1 MAGTERTAERGGDW
15 RIAEAETERE
25 IRRCWP
31 VFRELRQNIPDEEL
45 YVDRWRQQRAE
56 GYRISFLERE
66 GEVLGIAGYRLVNS
80 MAWGRI
86 IYLDDLG
93 VLEEKRG
100 EGLGAALLGHVKKE
114 AYGLGCEAVHLDTG
128 YHRKRAHRTYL
139 RNGFELDSHHLT
151 WEVAGT

>member
-1 MAGTERTAERGGDW
+1 MAGTERTAKRGREW
-15 RIAEAETERE
+15 RIAEAETEQE

-31 VFRELRQNIPDEEL
+31 VFRELRHNIPDEEL

-66 GEVLGIAGYRLVNS
+66 HEVLGIAGYRLVNS

-100 EGLGAALLGHVKKE
+100 EGLGAALLEHVKKVAE
-114 AYGLGCEAVHLDTG
+114 GLDCEAVHLDTG

-139 RNGFELDSHHLT
+139 RNGFELESHHLK
-151 WEVAGT
+151 WEVSGT